1 MKNKI
6 EGKDIEILK
15 NGPICKYFKTAVLDE
30 DLIWFQNNK
39 FEIIDINLSNWT
51 KKNFHKK
58 LKDSLN
64 FPNYYGENLDA
75 FNDCLSD
82 MLDNR
87 FNGLILVFRN
97 FDNFYIEDNS
107 NSEAILDIIS
117 KESRN
122 WLLFGKKLIVLLQSN
137 DSNIDFSELGGV
149 SPHWNTS
156 ERLNSDR

>member
-15 NGPICKYFKTAVLDE
+15 NGHICKYFKTAVLDE

-39 FEIIDINLSNWT
+39 FEMIDINLSNWT

-58 LKDSLN
+58 LKYSLN

-82 MLDNR
+82 MFDNR
-87 FNGLILVFRN
+87 FNQKEFP
-97 FDNFYIEDNS
+97 
-107 NSEAILDIIS
+107 EALP
-117 KESRN
+117 R
-122 WLLFGKKLIVLLQSN
+122 G
-137 DSNIDFSELGGV
+137 
-149 SPHWNTS
+149 
-156 ERLNSDR
+156 

>member
-1 MKNKI
+1 
-6 EGKDIEILK
+6 
-15 NGPICKYFKTAVLDE
+15 
-30 DLIWFQNNK
+30 
-39 FEIIDINLSNWT
+39 
-51 KKNFHKK
+51 
-58 LKDSLN
+58 
-64 FPNYYGENLDA
+64 
-75 FNDCLSD
+75 